1 MPAEDI
7 AHLVGRRGRP
17 YAVAL
22 GAGPEPSE
30 IIARLGSPLPL
41 AVLWG
46 RWFGGGAVVLRDPL
60 CWVTPEY
67 AEDAFPYV
75 DVEPELDRDG
85 MDETLLAG
93 GWLAQLGYAPHHSA
107 VGFFDHLL
115 RWQPARGWVFE
126 ALGLEGREGE
136 LERALD
142 RARSLVAGAS
152 TAPTS
157 SRPAFA
163 LSPFTSSPLA
173 QETHLRGV
181 EEVIGRIE
189 RGDFYQLNL
198 CTRLRA
204 NLSGSVPAVFARGAD
219 RLRPTYGAMIDSGG
233 GSSLISFSPELF
245 LEVHRDQV
253 RTAPIKGTSPTR
265 DDPDGSGLARSRKD
279 VAENIM
285 ITDLMRNDLSRVCRP
300 GTVRVERLLDLQAHP
315 GVWHLVSVVAGELMA
330 GTSRADL
337 LHATFPPGSVT
348 GAPKISAQGGIATLE
363 PEPRGAYTGA
373 LGFLTPAAGAEF
385 SVIIRT
391 FEVTGRQVELGVGG
405 GITVDSAPVREW
417 YECLDKAR
425 PLVQAVDADLAA
437 ELRSPPPPI
446 PDALRDR
453 GLFETL
459 LSRDGTVLRLAAH
472 LARLDRSCRELYG
485 WSVPEDLAARVQ
497 QVADDGPRA
506 DRTRLRVQ
514 AVPGDGRMRITV
526 EAWAAPPPPTSLRLI
541 RRTRPAWSWRH
552 KWAERTA
559 LGEADLIGVV
569 ASSDHQVWPY
579 FLSPVGHLAET
590 SRGNLCVLGSDDVWR
605 TPPEDEHVLPGVT
618 RRALLRVWTDLGR
631 PYRIGHVA
639 PGELRDARAV
649 VSTSSI
655 SGLVL
660 VDQVDD
666 HRMAAPAGVLEE
678 LAEMSRR
685 LGFG

>member
-7 AHLVGRRGRP
+7 ARLVARPGRP

-22 GAGPEPSE
+22 GVGPEPAE
-30 IIARLGSPLPL
+30 VIARLRSPRPL

-46 RWFGGGAVVLRDPL
+46 EWFGGGAVVLRDPL
-60 CWVTPEY
+60 CWVTPEH
-67 AEDAFPYV
+67 AEAAFPYV
-75 DVEPELDRDG
+75 DVQPELDLVG
-85 MDETLLAG
+85 TEEALVGG
-93 GWLAQLGYAPHHSA
+93 GWLAQLGYAPHRSA
-107 VGFFDHLL
+107 LGFFDHLL
-115 RWQPARGWVFE
+115 RWHPARGWVFE
-126 ALGLEGREGE
+126 TLGLQGREGE

-142 RARSLVAGAS
+142 RARSLVAGVGTTPS
-152 TAPTS
+152 S
-157 SRPAFA
+157 SRPPFK
-163 LSPFTSSPLA
+163 LSPFTSAPLA
-173 QETHLRGV
+173 QATHLRGV
-181 EEVIGRIE
+181 EEAIGRIE

-204 NLSGSVPAVFARGAD
+204 TLSGSASAVFAAGAD
-219 RLRPTYGAMIDSGG
+219 RLRPTYGAMIDSGD

-245 LEVHRDQV
+245 LAVHDDHV

-279 VAENIM
+279 AAENIM

-315 GVWHLVSVVAGELMA
+315 GVWHLVSLVEGELVS
-330 GTSRADL
+330 GTNRADL

-348 GAPKISAQGGIATLE
+348 GAPKISAQSGIAALE

-373 LGFLTPAAGAEF
+373 LGFLTPAAGAEL

-391 FEVTGRQVELGVGG
+391 FEVTGSQVELGVGG
-405 GITVDSAPVREW
+405 GITVDSVPMREW

-425 PLVQAVDADLAA
+425 PLVQAVDADLAGQ
-437 ELRSPPPPI
+437 LRDPPPPI
-446 PDALRDR
+446 PDVLRDG
-453 GLFETL
+453 GLIETL

-497 QVADDGPRA
+497 QAADGARA
-506 DRTRLRVQ
+506 DRTRLRVR
-514 AVPGDGRMRITV
+514 AEPADGVMRFSV
-526 EAWAAPPPPTSLRLI
+526 ESWAAPPPPRRLRLV
-541 RRTRPAWSWRH
+541 RRIRPAWSWRH

-559 LGEADLIGVV
+559 LGEADLLRAGGS
-569 ASSDHQVWPY
+569 ADDQVWPY
-579 FLSPVGHLAET
+579 FVSPEGHVAET
-590 SRGNLCVLGSDDVWR
+590 SRGNLCLLGPDDVWR

-631 PYRIGHVA
+631 PYRIEYIA
-639 PGELRDARAV
+639 PDELRTARAV

-660 VDQVDD
+660 VDQVDNLLLT
-666 HRMAAPAGVLEE
+666 APSGVVEQV
-678 LAEMSRR
+678 AQVNRR
-685 LGFG
+685 LGFS